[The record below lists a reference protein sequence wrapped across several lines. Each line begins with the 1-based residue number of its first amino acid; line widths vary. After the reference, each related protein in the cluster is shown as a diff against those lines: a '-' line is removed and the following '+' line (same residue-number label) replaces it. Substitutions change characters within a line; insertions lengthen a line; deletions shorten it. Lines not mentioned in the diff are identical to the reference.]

1 VPSQP
6 EPPWW
11 QDLAPGWGKDDT
23 DELLGLLAQAYPSPA
38 DLPSVPRISDFSVP
52 AELRNAIAPEDSWTT
67 VLRHAVAERQVGQ
80 LITAVLDD
88 QWEKEPDGALAS
100 LLEKAA
106 ESRSGLEK
114 IASYNGEPA
123 DGDEVIDVF
132 EQLMLRTA
140 IVEVNERFSGSGC
153 LIGDQLLLTC
163 QHVVEESRGRIADPS
178 SIEVRF
184 DFNRRRRATYVEAGQ
199 RIPVSAVISWSPPT
213 DAEWDPVPGNYRGAD
228 ADHLDYAIL
237 ELSAPAPAV
246 PPHAKL
252 TERGYYRPYFTPYRF
267 RAEELLVLA
276 HHPEAAVIKFSH
288 VTKKPEFDYNATRV
302 AYRCNTEPGSSG
314 GPIVNMQG
322 RLIALHQGVIVLDQG
337 ASETASNKKGI
348 PISAI
353 AVHLKRKELDY
364 IVKPENVT
372 HIGRYSY
379 SRRAR
384 EQICQALSG
393 HLSTVTRYLKVP
405 GIIDDPYKLWD
416 WLEKHNRL
424 PKLRSALEAADY
436 GGLVQILDTDRVI
449 VDRAQMDQIGELAE
463 SILRSAKEAET
474 PSTFTVSMNRVR
486 RLSEKLALTLRQLP
500 RFVGDDRV
508 QLQWQVDWNAKF
520 GAASS
525 ALSELGRSLPPLD
538 AQPYRA
544 QRNIT
549 RVLRFAREIQ
559 AVVYAMHDLAENP
572 KLAAQ

>member
-1 VPSQP
+1 VPGQP

-11 QDLAPGWGKDDT
+11 QDLAPYWGKDDT
-23 DELLGLLAQAYPSPA
+23 DELLRLLAQAYPSPA
-38 DLPSVPRISDFSVP
+38 DLPSPPQISDFSAP
-52 AELRNAIAPEDSWTT
+52 AELRNAIPPEDLWTM
-67 VLRHAVAERQVGQ
+67 VLGHAIAERQVDQ

-88 QWEKEPDGALAS
+88 QWGKEPNGALAR

-106 ESRSGLEK
+106 ESRSGLERTTSH
-114 IASYNGEPA
+114 IGEPA
-123 DGDEVIDVF
+123 DGDEVIEVY

-163 QHVVEESRGRIADPS
+163 QHVVEESRGKIADPN
-178 SIEVRF
+178 SIMVRF
-184 DFNRRRRATYVEAGQ
+184 DFNRRRRTTYAETGQ
-199 RIPVSAVISWSPPT
+199 RVSVSAVISSSPPT
-213 DAEWDPVPGNYRGAD
+213 DADRNPVAGNYRGGD

-246 PPHAKL
+246 LAHAESR
-252 TERGYYRPYFTPYRF
+252 ERGYYRPYFTPYHF
-267 RAEELLVLA
+267 SADELLVLA

-302 AYRCNTEPGSSG
+302 AYRCDTEPGSSG

-322 RLIALHQGVIVLDQG
+322 RLIALHQGVIVPDQG
-337 ASETASNKKGI
+337 SSETVSNKKGI

-353 AVHLKRKELDY
+353 AGHLKRKELDY

-372 HIGRYSY
+372 HIGRCSY
-379 SRRAR
+379 SRHAR

-393 HLSTVTRYLKVP
+393 DLSTVTRYLKVP
-405 GIIDDPYKLWD
+405 GFIDDPDKLWD

-424 PKLRSALEAADY
+424 PKLRIALEAADY

-463 SILRSAKEAET
+463 SILRSATEAET

-486 RLSEKLALTLRQLP
+486 RLSEKLALTLRRLP

-508 QLQWQVDWNAKF
+508 QLQWQVDWNARF

-525 ALSELGRSLPPLD
+525 ALDELGRSLPPLD

-544 QRNIT
+544 RRNTT
-549 RVLRFAREIQ
+549 RVLGFAREIQ
-559 AVVYAMHDLAENP
+559 AIVYAMHDLAENP